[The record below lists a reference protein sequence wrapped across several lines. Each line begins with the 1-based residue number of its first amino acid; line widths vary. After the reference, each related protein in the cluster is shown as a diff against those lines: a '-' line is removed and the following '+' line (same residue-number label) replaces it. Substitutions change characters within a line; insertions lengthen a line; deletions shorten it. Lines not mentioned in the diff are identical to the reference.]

1 MVKLFVGGFPLEITE
16 MELAMLIAPHGNIST
31 IKIVR
36 DRQTKKCKGY
46 AFVEVLTEE
55 DAVKI
60 AAALDG
66 EEMQDRVLTVKVK
79 EDAPAKPV
87 TSQRYNKQTYPRPI
101 FNKATRSSDDAI
113 KTKRPRR
120 PLS

>member
-16 MELAMLIAPHGNIST
+16 MELAMLMAPHGNIST

-55 DAVKI
+55 DAI
-60 AAALDG
+60 NMAAALDG
-66 EEMQDRVLTVKVK
+66 EEMQGRALSVKIS
-79 EDAPAKPV
+79 EEAPSKPV
-87 TSQRYNKQTYPRPI
+87 ASQRFNRQPYSRPN
-101 FNKATRSSDDAI
+101 FKATPPASGETSRP
-113 KTKRPRR
+113 KRPRR
-120 PLS
+120 PRS

>member
-1 MVKLFVGGFPLEITE
+1 MTKLFVGGFPLEITE

-66 EEMQDRVLTVKVK
+66 EEMQDRMLTVKVS
-79 EDAPAKPV
+79 EEAPAKPV
-87 TSQRYNKQTYPRPI
+87 APQRTSRQTYPRPT
-101 FNKATRSSDDAI
+101 FNKTNRPSDDAGRP
-113 KTKRPRR
+113 KRPRR
-120 PLS
+120 PI

>member
-66 EEMQDRVLTVKVK
+66 EQMQDRVLTVKVS
-79 EDAPAKPV
+79 EDAPAKPALP
-87 TSQRYNKQTYPRPI
+87 QRTNRQTYSRPA
-101 FNKATRSSDDAI
+101 FNKTNRPSNDAVRP
-113 KTKRPRR
+113 KRPRK
-120 PLS
+120 SS

>member
-1 MVKLFVGGFPLEITE
+1 MVKLFKGGFLLEMTE
-16 MELAMLIAPHGNIST
+16 MELAMLIGSHGNIST

-66 EEMQDRVLTVKVK
+66 EEMQDRVLTVKVSEEASVK
-79 EDAPAKPV
+79 PA
-87 TSQRYNKQTYPRPI
+87 TSQRFNRQTYPRPA
-101 FNKATRSSDDAI
+101 FNKMTHLSDDAFRP
-113 KTKRPRR
+113 KRPQKS
-120 PLS
+120 P